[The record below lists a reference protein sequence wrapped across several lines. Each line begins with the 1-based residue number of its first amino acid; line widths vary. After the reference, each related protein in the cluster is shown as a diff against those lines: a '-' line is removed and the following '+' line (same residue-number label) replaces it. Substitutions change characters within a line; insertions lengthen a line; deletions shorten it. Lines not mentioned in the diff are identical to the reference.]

1 MGRPENYGATEN
13 FQDEKFVESRI
24 GPDLLSGLRE
34 ADQPRKPRLEYM
46 LITFYRI
53 SLSAIYYKIR
63 FFSAKLS
70 KLVDSIQT

>member
-34 ADQPRKPRLEYM
+34 ADQPRKTRLEYM
-46 LITFYRI
+46 LNTVYRI
-53 SLSAIYYKIR
+53 SLSAIY
-63 FFSAKLS
+63 
-70 KLVDSIQT
+70 